1 MSLDSKLESILI
13 NSVAKKSNQLEKVAE
28 ESASLLLSD
37 SNSSGLV
44 KIASVLRN
52 VRVDPTYEEL
62 YNFIGGLHGNR

>member
-28 ESASLLLSD
+28 ESTSLLLSD
-37 SNSSGLV
+37 SNSRGLV